1 MAVEEVAK
9 VISNWREADLDD
21 QEKAM
26 LAFTEKF
33 TLTPSQITDADI
45 EPLRQAGFSDDEILS
60 IGLGADYRNW
70 VDRIADL
77 LGVEEEKFDFPE
89 EILKAFGVTREQLQ
103 TSLYEDDR

>member
-9 VISNWREADLDD
+9 VISDWREADLDE

-33 TLTPSQITDADI
+33 TLSPGEMGDADI
-45 EPLRQAGFSDDEILS
+45 DKLRQAGFSEDEILA
-60 IGLGADYRNW
+60 IGLGAGYRNW

-89 EILKAFGVTREQLQ
+89 EILNAFGVTREQLQ